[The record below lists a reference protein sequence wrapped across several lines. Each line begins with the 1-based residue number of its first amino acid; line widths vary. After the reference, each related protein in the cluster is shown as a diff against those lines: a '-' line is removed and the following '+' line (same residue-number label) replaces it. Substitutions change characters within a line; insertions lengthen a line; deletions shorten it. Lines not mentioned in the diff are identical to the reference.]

1 MAVVTLHER
10 TTVEQ
15 RRQQLYDRLCQLM
28 ERQQPYTDETLNRHK
43 LAAMLA
49 TNHRYVEEAIRAC
62 SDHPST
68 SSFINAYRINHAA
81 RSSPPTTP
89 SPSSPHSVVSQP
101 APTFTTTSAPAS
113 TRLRRNTANT
123 THTTHLRLLFI
134 LFHLNRTEI
143 PKVFVSLHKNSN
155 R

>member
-62 SDHPST
+62 SVGGDLKSPTST

-81 RSSPPTTP
+81 RLLLTTN
-89 SPSSPHSVVSQP
+89 HSVTLIAALSG
-101 APTFTTTSAPAS
+101 FS
-113 TRLRRNTANT
+113 TRAYFYKQFRRHFQMTPTQYRQT
-123 THTTHLRLLFI
+123 TQR
-134 LFHLNRTEI
+134 RA
-143 PKVFVSLHKNSN
+143 
-155 R
+155 